1 MDVLAALARKRSL
14 NLFPIEN
21 RLSPRAAAALA
32 TDAVNRYPYSETPV
46 AVYGD
51 VTGLKDVYDHC
62 VDLTKEFYGARHAFV
77 QFLSGLHT
85 MHTVLTAV
93 TPPGGRV
100 MVLAPEDGGHYAT
113 GTICEGFGH
122 TVDHLPFDR
131 RNLEIDYAGL
141 AARVAE
147 HPVDVIYLD
156 YSTALR
162 FPDARALRAAAPEA
176 VICLDASHLLGLL
189 PVAPE
194 TLVLDG
200 GFDSVSGSTHKTLPG
215 PQKGLLVTN
224 SDAIAEQVAA
234 RIPFT
239 ASSSHSASV
248 GSLAITL
255 EELLPHRYDYAHQ
268 VIANARQLARE
279 LARRGFEV
287 AGERIG
293 WTDTHQVWVHM
304 PEANTPHEWGRLL
317 THTDIR
323 TTTVVLPSNARPGL
337 RLGSQELTRWGM
349 KEDDMAQVAELLARL
364 LLRGEG
370 SRAVA
375 SDVGRLAEAFPGVA
389 YVEQPAPVPAG

>member
-1 MDVLAALARKRSL
+1 MDVLAALQRKPSL

-51 VTGLKDVYDHC
+51 VSGLSAVYDYC

-93 TPPGGRV
+93 APPGGRV

-113 GTICEGFGH
+113 ITICEGFGYE
-122 TVDHLPFDR
+122 VEALPFDR
-131 RNLEIDYAGL
+131 QRLEIDHAAL

-147 HPVDVIYLD
+147 RPVDVIYLD
-156 YSTALR
+156 ASSTLR
-162 FPDARALRAAAPEA
+162 FPDARALRAAAPDA
-176 VICLDASHLLGLL
+176 LICLDASHLLGLL
-189 PVAPE
+189 PAAPQ

-200 GFDSVSGSTHKTLPG
+200 GFDSISGSTHKTLPG

-224 SDAIAEQVAA
+224 SDSIAEKMAA

-255 EELLPHRYDYAHQ
+255 EELLPHRAEYAHQ
-268 VIANARQLARE
+268 VIANARRLARE
-279 LARRGFEV
+279 LAERGFDV
-287 AGERIG
+287 AGEQFG
-293 WTDTHQVWVHM
+293 YTDTHQVWVHL

-317 THTDIR
+317 TQTDIR
-323 TTTVVLPSNARPGL
+323 TTTVVLPSSARSGL
-337 RLGSQELTRWGM
+337 RLGTQELTRWGM

-364 LLRGEG
+364 LLRAEDSGK
-370 SRAVA
+370 VA
-375 SDVGRLAEAFPGVA
+375 ADVAELALAFPGVA
-389 YVEQPAPVPAG
+389 YAGQSAR

>member
-1 MDVLAALARKRSL
+1 MDVLAALQRRPSL

-51 VTGLKDVYDHC
+51 VSGLNDVYTYC

-93 TPPGGRV
+93 TPRAGRV

-113 GTICEGFGH
+113 VTICESFGYE
-122 TVDHLPFDR
+122 VDFLPFDR
-131 RNLEIDYAGL
+131 ARLQIDHAAL

-156 YSTALR
+156 ASTTLR
-162 FPDARALRAAAPEA
+162 FPDAEALRSAAPA
-176 VICLDASHLLGLL
+176 ATICLDASHLLGLL
-189 PVAPE
+189 PAAPG
-194 TLVLDG
+194 TLLLDG
-200 GFDSVSGSTHKTLPG
+200 GFDSISGSTHKTLPG

-224 SDAIAEQVAA
+224 SDDLAEKVAG

-239 ASSSHSASV
+239 ASSSHSATV
-248 GSLAITL
+248 ASLAITL
-255 EELLPHRYDYAHQ
+255 EELLPNRTAYATQ
-268 VIANARQLARE
+268 VIANARRLADE
-279 LARRGFEV
+279 LARRGFELPG
-287 AGERIG
+287 ADFGF
-293 WTDTHQVWVHM
+293 TDTHQVWLHM
-304 PEANTPHEWGRLL
+304 PESSGTHAWGRLL
-317 THTDIR
+317 TGADIR

-337 RLGSQELTRWGM
+337 RLGTQELTRWGM
-349 KEDDMAQVAELLARL
+349 KEDDMAAVAELLARL
-364 LLRGEG
+364 LLRSEDP
-370 SRAVA
+370 RKVA
-375 SDVGRLAEAFPGVA
+375 ADVADLAREFPGVA
-389 YVEQPAPVPAG
+389 YVGQPVPAAA